1 MVRKRILGKGTTCLL
16 LAGWT
21 AKLCIL
27 FPLAF
32 AGLSMGNA
40 ARGVVAGLLLWCL
53 VLAAIQKWVRPGQDF
68 FQMLETR
75 AGRKPAVIVCA
86 ASLWYFLAHTAVF
99 ARLWAE
105 LLRAYL
111 TPVVPA
117 AVLCVLPLAAGLVVS
132 GKSLDLQACSGR
144 TVWIVLFGLFALL
157 AALAVNEVPAGAYR
171 IGEPLL
177 AGSAAERMAGSGVY
191 GSWVA
196 ALGARTGID
205 RALRFAD
212 GFLPSAFEL
221 FACMGGMFLP
231 LLAGY
236 PVSGQPGE
244 TPGFAPESTEYGVH
258 SAKKRGWNSVSGRG
272 EDSQQSRH
280 VVRAFRLAGCVCA
293 ALAGAFCLAS
303 DVLLSAQERQA
314 ADFPVV
320 EAMRWLSPLGINMG
334 RLENVL
340 VLLLLAGLAMTV
352 VCGAWCVRRSFAYLY
367 AAGAEFC
374 RGRTMREIRA
384 WLSGERAGASGKIGT
399 TENADLRTADA
410 AMIAG
415 KSGSFWK
422 PFGRNDEKATNADGG
437 LAVGKTGSFWRLF
450 RRNDEKATNAGGG
463 LVVGKTGSFWKPSR
477 GNDVK
482 TTNADGGLAAENGRP
497 ESSRNVSAQNFA
509 ARQGLFRTEFADELS
524 KLPGRHGA
532 KYYGIKMTKKL
543 PGALHGESIRAYGGK
558 ISDSL
563 TAKRLWWWFTVLLL
577 YVLVLG
583 FADAFSA
590 LAFYRAYNMQILV
603 PVMLVLYAAAAG
615 LAREREYARDTAD
628 GCLISEEPDGERHG

>member
-1 MVRKRILGKGTTCLL
+1 
-16 LAGWT
+16 
-21 AKLCIL
+21 
-27 FPLAF
+27 
-32 AGLSMGNA
+32 
-40 ARGVVAGLLLWCL
+40 
-53 VLAAIQKWVRPGQDF
+53 
-68 FQMLETR
+68 
-75 AGRKPAVIVCA
+75 
-86 ASLWYFLAHTAVF
+86 
-99 ARLWAE
+99 
-105 LLRAYL
+105 
-111 TPVVPA
+111 
-117 AVLCVLPLAAGLVVS
+117 
-132 GKSLDLQACSGR
+132 
-144 TVWIVLFGLFALL
+144 
-157 AALAVNEVPAGAYR
+157 
-171 IGEPLL
+171 
-177 AGSAAERMAGSGVY
+177 
-191 GSWVA
+191 
-196 ALGARTGID
+196 
-205 RALRFAD
+205 
-212 GFLPSAFEL
+212 
-221 FACMGGMFLP
+221 
-231 LLAGY
+231 
-236 PVSGQPGE
+236 
-244 TPGFAPESTEYGVH
+244 
-258 SAKKRGWNSVSGRG
+258 
-272 EDSQQSRH
+272 
-280 VVRAFRLAGCVCA
+280 
-293 ALAGAFCLAS
+293 
-303 DVLLSAQERQA
+303 
-314 ADFPVV
+314 
-320 EAMRWLSPLGINMG
+320 MG

-422 PFGRNDEKATNADGG
+422 PFG
-437 LAVGKTGSFWRLF
+437 
-450 RRNDEKATNAGGG
+450 RNDEKATNAGGG